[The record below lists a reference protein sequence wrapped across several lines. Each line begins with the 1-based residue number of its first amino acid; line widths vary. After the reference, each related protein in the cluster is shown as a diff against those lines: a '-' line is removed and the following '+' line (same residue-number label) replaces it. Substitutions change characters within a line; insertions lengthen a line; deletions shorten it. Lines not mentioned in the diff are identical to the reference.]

1 MLKHKFV
8 VAIFLFNSYLFS
20 QNINQE
26 DINLDIK
33 NSFSKKY
40 STYLINPD
48 TLKNY
53 YIKEQYASYWIDN
66 NGLKSIAIDF
76 VDKVK
81 NDPVYKPS
89 AQSLFKL
96 NIVDELTNSLDK
108 ESLDY
113 SKNLIKLELLLTEI
127 YEKYATY
134 LIKGSINWKEFQS
147 KLKDLKNSK
156 EIDGQWD
163 RHENKS
169 NNQII
174 LKQMIENN
182 DIEVLS
188 KKLDITY
195 PNSKKL
201 ILAIDD
207 LEKVIENGDYIKL
220 PSFKTLRLGDYGENV
235 KFLRERL
242 AQSYD
247 VTTTCTDTIVIDKLV
262 TNNTILTS
270 QVSSSETLLEEP
282 TNIISVPCDEFFD
295 EELKQ
300 QVISFQKQHGLYAD
314 GIVGANTQVFLNK
327 SAKEKISQIRLNIER
342 MRWLPRNFG
351 EKYLLVNIPEY
362 NLKLIENNDIKLDMA
377 VIVGEQKFPTP
388 IFSDNM
394 SYVVLNPTWNIPVS
408 IAKSEVIPKLLKDP
422 NYLVAKGIDI
432 YAGWDSQSE
441 KIDHKDIIDH
451 LILEDGAGLS
461 NFRLAQTPSNN
472 NPLGKMKFMFPNKHA
487 VYLHDTPGK
496 SLFGNARRAYSHG
509 CIRLSQPDKLLS
521 TLADDNKNI
530 NLDKVNDILKDN
542 KEKSIGLN
550 QKVPIHIVYLTSWV
564 DNEGILQFREDIYN
578 YDKMQKELLN

>member
-20 QNINQE
+20 QNINQDE
-26 DINLDIK
+26 ITLDIK

-96 NIVDELTNSLDK
+96 NIVDELTSSLDK

-113 SKNLIKLELLLTEI
+113 SKNLIQLELLLTEI

-134 LIKGSINWKEFQS
+134 LIKGSINWKEFQA
-147 KLKDLKNSK
+147 KLKDLKDLK

-169 NNQII
+169 NNQIV

-220 PSFKTLRLGDYGENV
+220 PAFKTLRLGDYGENV

-262 TNNTILTS
+262 TNNTILAS

-282 TNIISVPCDEFFD
+282 KNIISVPCDEFFD

-351 EKYLLVNIPEY
+351 EKYLLINIPEY

-408 IAKSEVIPKLLKDP
+408 IAKNEVIPKLLKDP
-422 NYLVAKGIDI
+422 NYLAAKGIDI

-441 KIDHKDIIDH
+441 KMDHQDIIDH

-461 NFRLAQTPSNN
+461 SFRLAQTPSNN

-496 SLFGNARRAYSHG
+496 ALFGNARRAYSHG

-550 QKVPIHIVYLTSWV
+550 QKVPIHIIYLTSWV

-578 YDKMQKELLN
+578 YDKMQKELFN